1 MRTFVLL
8 FAVVAGC
15 AAEKT
20 EMVACPPEGCQ
31 KIDPEPDNDPVRR
44 RATFDLQCDRSKIE
58 IVEIDW
64 TTRGARGCGRQ
75 ATYKQRMGSYDW
87 VMDSAVVTAPAPA
100 AP

>member
-1 MRTFVLL
+1 MRPFVLL
-8 FAVVAGC
+8 FALVAAC

-44 RATFDLQCDRSKIE
+44 RATFDLQCAREKIE
-58 IVEIDW
+58 MVEIDS

-75 ATYKQRMGSYDW
+75 ATYKQRLPTYDW
-87 VMDSAVVTAPAPA
+87 VMDSAVVTTPAPA
-100 AP
+100 TP